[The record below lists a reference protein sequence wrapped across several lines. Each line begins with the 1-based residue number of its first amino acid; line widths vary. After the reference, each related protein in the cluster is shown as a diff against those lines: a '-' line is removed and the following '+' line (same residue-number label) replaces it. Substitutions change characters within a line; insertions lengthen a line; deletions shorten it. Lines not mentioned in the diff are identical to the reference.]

1 MRIMA
6 LRAFALTYGLMHRI
20 LRIELGVT
28 VVTEVGYILNRLKLM
43 LRDRFMTE
51 STFTGCNRAM
61 HKLVL
66 P

>member
-1 MRIMA
+1 MWIMA
-6 LRAFALTYGLMHRI
+6 LRAFALAYGPMYRI

-28 VVTEVGYILNRLKLM
+28 VVTEVSHILNRLKLM
-43 LRDRFMTE
+43 LRDWFMTE

-61 HKLVL
+61 HKLIF

>member
-1 MRIMA
+1 MWIMA
-6 LRAFALTYGLMHRI
+6 LRAFALTYGPMHRI

-28 VVTEVGYILNRLKLM
+28 VITEVSYILNLLKLM

-51 STFTGCNRAM
+51 STVTSCNGAVY
-61 HKLVL
+61 KLVL